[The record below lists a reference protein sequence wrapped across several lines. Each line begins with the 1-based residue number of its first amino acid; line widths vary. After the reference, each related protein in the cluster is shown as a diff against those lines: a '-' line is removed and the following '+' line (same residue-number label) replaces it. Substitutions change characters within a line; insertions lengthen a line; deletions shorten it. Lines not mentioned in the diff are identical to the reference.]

1 MIDSCME
8 HVAADR
14 LETFQSSPDESSS
27 ALMSNWD
34 DVLANVHRAELCLWL
49 YHSVITMGKVNG
61 GLIFSLERETLG
73 CGDFARLIVSF
84 SEIRPAKNPSSS
96 RH

>member
-14 LETFQSSPDESSS
+14 METFQSSPDESSS

-34 DVLANVHRAELCLWL
+34 DVLANVQRAELCLWL
-49 YHSVITMGKVNG
+49 YHSVITMGMVNG
-61 GLIFSLERETLG
+61 GLIFSLERDTWVWRF
-73 CGDFARLIVSF
+73 CKTNRIIFRD
-84 SEIRPAKNPSSS
+84 PSS
-96 RH
+96 